1 MYKTSCLNIPCER
14 RLHFRGMSWRAKSSQ
29 LQPRSVLGSNEVMQM
44 SCKVNFHVVNQ
55 LCRFQCMDLK
65 IIRIQI
71 YSPGLKAKRSFIF
84 MIIHSLL
91 KQNINHASGEG
102 NENDKKKK
110 DQFFFFVS
118 EYCFL
123 GQERRRQDF
132 SEFSKSP
139 QFPSTFQTSFRCS
152 DYKLFLT
159 DKRPSIKPG
168 TWNIPEHAGTSRN
181 IPEHPGTSR
190 NMKKIL
196 KF

>member
-1 MYKTSCLNIPCER
+1 
-14 RLHFRGMSWRAKSSQ
+14 
-29 LQPRSVLGSNEVMQM
+29 
-44 SCKVNFHVVNQ
+44 
-55 LCRFQCMDLK
+55 MDLK

-71 YSPGLKAKRSFIF
+71 YSPGLKAKLSFIF

-110 DQFFFFVS
+110 DQYTLYFVS

-139 QFPSTFQTSFRCS
+139 
-152 DYKLFLT
+152 
-159 DKRPSIKPG
+159 
-168 TWNIPEHAGTSRN
+168 
-181 IPEHPGTSR
+181 
-190 NMKKIL
+190 
-196 KF
+196 